1 MKTGVCVPKAFKNVH
16 HKICRISLCEHMMD
30 ITICSVEHLRGTVG
44 PCFDSKI
51 FREIIPPHA
60 ALLARARA
68 RARMLGAGMHLGS
81 LNVLRDLF

>member
-1 MKTGVCVPKAFKNVH
+1 MFQKHLKMFII
-16 HKICRISLCEHMMD
+16 KICRISLCEHMMD

-60 ALLARARA
+60 ALLARAR
-68 RARMLGAGMHLGS
+68 MLDAGMHLSS

>member
-1 MKTGVCVPKAFKNVH
+1 MFQKHLKMFII
-16 HKICRISLCEHMMD
+16 KIRRISLCEHMMD

-60 ALLARARA
+60 ELLAI
-68 RARMLGAGMHLGS
+68 GG
-81 LNVLRDLF
+81 

>member
-1 MKTGVCVPKAFKNVH
+1 MLYVFQKHLKMFII
-16 HKICRISLCEHMMD
+16 KIHWISLCEHMMD

-60 ALLARARA
+60 ELLARAR
-68 RARMLGAGMHLGS
+68 MLDGCWDALGLVKCS
-81 LNVLRDLF
+81 P

>member
-1 MKTGVCVPKAFKNVH
+1 
-16 HKICRISLCEHMMD
+16 MMD

-60 ALLARARA
+60 ALLLAGT
-68 RARMLGAGMHLGS
+68 LVAGMHLGS